1 MDRKNIEKIGENAED
16 RLLLAKL
23 WDKIQGGMGKNI
35 PASTGFLS
43 PREQVLAR
51 FLFGDQEG
59 LCFFGGATDTERR
72 ILAFLPEYLDESW
85 LSSEDGPLVCIRA
98 TFFPGDSPNHR
109 DFLGALIGAGVAP
122 ETIGDIFVG
131 KGSADFFVLAEVA
144 PYLLQ
149 NFTRAGRTVLHLAQ
163 IPLDQAV
170 LPEPEIQK
178 IQDTLASLRL
188 DNVISAGFRMS
199 RSKALDAI
207 RAGKAAVDGLPRDKP
222 DLLVPEGAKV
232 SLRGFGRIRLA
243 EIGSRTKKD
252 RISVVIHRYL

>member
-1 MDRKNIEKIGENAED
+1 MDRKNIDKIGENAED

-35 PASTGFLS
+35 PASTCFLS
-43 PREQVLAR
+43 PREQTMAR
-51 FLFGDQEG
+51 FLFGDQER
-59 LCFFGGATDTERR
+59 LCFFGGAHDTERR
-72 ILAFLPEYLDESW
+72 ILAYLPEYLDESW
-85 LSSEDGPLVCIRA
+85 LSSEDGPVVCIRA
-98 TFFPGDSPNHR
+98 NFFTGDNPTHR

-170 LPEPEIQK
+170 QPEPEIQR
-178 IQDTLASLRL
+178 IHDTLASLRL
-188 DNVISAGFRMS
+188 DSVISAGFRMS
-199 RSKALDAI
+199 RGKALEAI